1 MKTLAKVI
9 FVAVVLGVG
18 GWTASFSSASGTD
31 RSAQQILKELD
42 DVAIP
47 LYEPSKKTDQAYVR
61 QFLARL
67 QEATEKRAALILEL
81 YKADPDHVRIPTLMA
96 ERWSIRPYALPADKL
111 LKEID
116 DVLAHSQDHRI
127 KIEGTF
133 ARTYARLYHSRR
145 DGNLDLS
152 GVDEY
157 LKVVPKDP
165 RGATLLQLAANRTND
180 DKAKTALED
189 RILRDFPDTT
199 YALKI
204 QGIRNQGDKIGKPVD
219 LEFIDAVGGSTVSVK
234 KLKGK
239 VVVLDFWATWCGPCV
254 AEMPEMK
261 KLYAKYHDQGVEFIG
276 VSLDVP
282 EGQGGLSSLKKF
294 VKEKEIAWPQ
304 YYPGNG
310 WESEF
315 TVACGITEIPA
326 VFVIDTNGK
335 LYSTEA
341 HGKLDTMIPKLLK
354 KTIAPGKGAK

>member
-1 MKTLAKVI
+1 
-9 FVAVVLGVG
+9 
-18 GWTASFSSASGTD
+18 
-31 RSAQQILKELD
+31 
-42 DVAIP
+42 
-47 LYEPSKKTDQAYVR
+47 
-61 QFLARL
+61 
-67 QEATEKRAALILEL
+67 
-81 YKADPDHVRIPTLMA
+81 MA
-96 ERWSIRPYALPADKL
+96 ERWNIRPYALPADKL

-116 DVLAHSQDHRI
+116 DVLAHSQDPKI
-127 KIEGTF
+127 KVEGTF
-133 ARTYARLYHSRR
+133 ARTYARLYQTRR
-145 DGNLDLS
+145 DGPLDLS

-157 LKVVPKDP
+157 IKLVPKDS

-180 DKAKTALED
+180 DKAKTAMED

-199 YALKI
+199 FALKI
-204 QGIRNQGDKIGKPVD
+204 QGIRHQGDRVGKPFD
-219 LEFIDAVGGSTVSVK
+219 LDFIDAVGGSMVSVK

-294 VKEKEIAWPQ
+294 VKEKGIAWPQ

-315 TVACGITEIPA
+315 TVACGINEIPA
-326 VFVIDTNGK
+326 IFVVDTDGK
-335 LYSTEA
+335 LYSNDA

-354 KTIAPGKGAK
+354 KTAASGEGAK

>member
-1 MKTLAKVI
+1 MDSLARVT
-9 FVAVVLGVG
+9 FVALVLGVA
-18 GWTASFSSASGTD
+18 GWTASFSPASGTD

-47 LYEPSKKTDQAYVR
+47 SYEPSKKTDQAYVR
-61 QFLARL
+61 QFLAKL
-67 QEATEKRAALILEL
+67 KDATEKRAALILEL

-116 DVLAHSQDHRI
+116 DALAHSQDPKI
-127 KIEGTF
+127 KVEGTF
-133 ARTYARLYHSRR
+133 ARTYGRLYQSRR
-145 DGNLDLS
+145 DQPLDLS

-157 LKVVPKDP
+157 LKLVPKDP

-180 DKAKTALED
+180 EKARTALED
-189 RILRDFPDTT
+189 RILRDFPEST

-204 QGIRNQGDKIGKPVD
+204 QGIRHQGDMIGRPFD
-219 LEFIDAVGGSTVSVK
+219 LEFIDAVGGSAISVK
-234 KLKGK
+234 QLRGK

-261 KLYAKYHDQGVEFIG
+261 KLYAKYHDQGVDFIG

-282 EGQGGLSSLKKF
+282 EGQGGLFSLKKF
-294 VKEKEIAWPQ
+294 VKEQEIAWPQ

-310 WESEF
+310 WDSTF
-315 TVACGITEIPA
+315 SFACGITEIPA
-326 VFVIDTNGK
+326 VFVIDTEGK

-354 KTIAPGKGAK
+354 KTAAPGKGAK